1 MNKKFYA
8 GIGSRKAP
16 QDIQDRMWAIAIV
29 LEIKGYTLRSGNAI
43 GSDQAF
49 ASGVKS
55 EAQIWLPYFGFNKG
69 FSNRYP
75 KHIYEVIFPDDKE
88 AYASIAKYHPA
99 SNRLNPNGLKM
110 MARNYRQIVGC
121 NGEAN
126 SEFVLCWTQEGEVVG
141 GTGQAIRIANDL
153 KIPVYNMFDY
163 SNEDIFKAIENHHYR
178 LDEQFT

>member
-1 MNKKFYA
+1 MSKKFYA

-49 ASGVKS
+49 SSGVKS
-55 EAQIWLPYFGFNKG
+55 EAQIWLPYYGFNKG

-88 AYASIAKYHPA
+88 AFASIAKYHPKMNSLN
-99 SNRLNPNGLKM
+99 SNSLKL
-110 MARNYRQIVGC
+110 MARNYRQIVGR

-126 SEFVLCWTQEGEVVG
+126 SEFVLCWTPGGEIVG
-141 GTGQAIRIANDL
+141 GTGQAIRIAQDL
-153 KIPVYNMFDY
+153 GIPVYNMFNC
-163 SNEDIFKAIENHHYR
+163 SNEDIFKAIENCHYQ
-178 LDEQFT
+178 LDKQFT